1 MKLKYGKLAI
11 ELVITAILSAV
22 ILGLVNYILGL
33 ITPAESWNY
42 LYTFLIAIVSVV
54 FFVFILKLHKG
65 KEEFLEVI
73 PVVIIA
79 ASMVQLIQ
87 HWVTIIPSV
96 ATEFSW
102 TNLAIL
108 ISAVYLSDMLV
119 KKYAMKILK

>member
-1 MKLKYGKLAI
+1 LK
-11 ELVITAILSAV
+11 
-22 ILGLVNYILGL
+22 
-33 ITPAESWNY
+33 Y
-42 LYTFLIAIVSVV
+42 LYTFLIAVVSVV

-65 KEEFLEVI
+65 QENFLEII

-79 ASMVQLIQ
+79 ASIVQLIQ

-102 TNLAIL
+102 TNLAML